1 MEVCQV
7 EACEIEVSRKG
18 FKLCYEHW
26 KADQAGELAACET
39 CGKLKEDQKPLC
51 YACYKAGRS
60 GGPLPAPAA
69 PNKASGN
76 LLSATQLGESFGVSA
91 QRVNLALAELG
102 WISKEPKG
110 WTATKQ
116 GLKLGAVQKEHFQ
129 TGVPYVSWPAA
140 ITEHKALQAAMQE
153 LYGEPGPELLVDA
166 PLKLVVV
173 QEAPMEPVPAATE
186 AALGFRDKFEA
197 PHRAQDGHR
206 VRSKAEALI
215 DNWLYQASI
224 VHAYE
229 RRLPID
235 EEVYSDFWIPSGK
248 VYIEYWGME
257 SNPRYAERKKV
268 KQDIYKKYGFSLIE
282 LNDEE
287 IRNLD
292 DHLPRKLRTFG
303 VHTL

>member
-1 MEVCQV
+1 MDICQV
-7 EACEIEVSRKG
+7 EACEVEVSRKG
-18 FKLCYEHW
+18 FKLCLEHW
-26 KADQAGELAACET
+26 RADQAGVLAACGT
-39 CGKLKEDQKPLC
+39 CGRLKEDQKPLC
-51 YACYKAGRS
+51 YACFKAASRGS
-60 GGPLPAPAA
+60 GSVPEAA
-69 PNKASGN
+69 PNKAAGS
-76 LLSATQLGESFGVSA
+76 LLSSTQLGAAFDVSA

-110 WTATKQ
+110 WSATRQ
-116 GLKLGAVQKEHFQ
+116 GLKLGAVQKEHSQ
-129 TGVPYVSWPAA
+129 SGVPYVYWPEA
-140 ITEHKALQAAMQE
+140 IVKHKALRTAMQE
-153 LYGEPGPELLVDA
+153 LYGELVPELLADVPSKRVVA
-166 PLKLVVV
+166 PALL
-173 QEAPMEPVPAATE
+173 ESAPSPAE

-229 RRLPID
+229 RRLPIE

-257 SNPRYAERKKV
+257 SNLRYAERKKV
-268 KQDIYKKYGFSLIE
+268 KQELYKKYGFSLIE
-282 LNDEE
+282 LHDEE

-292 DHLPRKLRTFG
+292 DHLPRMLRAFG
-303 VHTL
+303 VHTP